1 MSELVLGVS
10 AVREAT
16 PGSRIVRLNLNG
28 APFSYEPGQ
37 AAAIGPAELSARV
50 PFSIASA
57 PEETRQ
63 LGYVEFLI
71 KVDAAGR
78 WGMGFPSLV
87 RGARVALDGPAGSFT
102 FPDDPREQRFAFI
115 AGGTGISPLRSMIRH
130 AILAGIRGRLR
141 LLYSART
148 PRDFAYLPELR
159 GMVKRGE
166 LEMWV
171 SATREVGPKWRGERG
186 RINTAQLAHLV
197 DDPATLCFVCGPAA
211 MVADVPPLLQALGV
225 DSKRIRLE
233 DW

>member
-1 MSELVLGVS
+1 M
-10 AVREAT
+10 
-16 PGSRIVRLNLNG
+16 RLNLNG
-28 APFSYEPGQ
+28 VPFSYEPGQ
-37 AAAIGPAELSARV
+37 AAAIGPAELSPRV

-63 LGYVEFLI
+63 LGSIEFLI

-78 WGMGFPSLV
+78 WGNGFPPLC
-87 RGARVALDGPAGSFT
+87 RGAQIAVFGPAGSFT
-102 FPDDPREQRFAFI
+102 FPKDPPEQRFAFI

-148 PRDFAYLPELR
+148 PRDFAYLAELR

-166 LEMWV
+166 LDMWL

-186 RINTAQLAHLV
+186 RINIAQLAHLV

-225 DSKRIRLE
+225 EAKRIRLE